1 MSQEIFSG
9 GEPFGEGVRNAKI
22 SDSQLVQTL
31 ADYRRRVA
39 GGYRALLS
47 EEMDSI
53 PHGPSWVSTKLDGE
67 LWFLVKREGWLALIN
82 PKGRVIHGNI
92 PVLTAAKDLP
102 DGVVLAGELT
112 IDTGEKRARIG
123 DLLAALSQGD
133 EAAAASIIFCGFD
146 VVEVNNFPVTHPYVE
161 RYQQLQALLPET
173 GPLRYVASQMLNTP
187 QDIDA
192 EFQSAV
198 LDGNAEGLVVRHENG
213 LIYKIKPQIHLDAA
227 IIGYSV
233 KTDQPHLIRSMLL
246 GIMDKDQ
253 QWIILGPV
261 GNIGDEEQRKLLL
274 EQLDADKSD
283 SNIRYANRA
292 GSLYKFVTPKIVV
305 EVVVTDLQGEM
316 TDGTIPSAIQASFGD
331 QGWRRNGQSYCPK
344 MLHPVMKCIRSDKT
358 VSYDD
363 IRVEQVT
370 PYLGTV
376 RSAPNNQDLKASS
389 LIRRQVWTN
398 DVKGQIAVRKLV
410 VWKTNKETVDP
421 KYPAFVVHWTDYS
434 PGRAKPLDRNVRPL
448 ADETSA
454 LAMANQFIEQNIKK
468 GWQLIE

>member
-9 GEPFGEGVRNAKI
+9 GEAFGEGVRNATI

-47 EEMDSI
+47 EEVDSI

-123 DLLAALSQGD
+123 DLLATLSQGD

-146 VVEVNNFPVTHPYVE
+146 VVEVNNSPVARPYLE

-173 GPLRYVASQMLNTP
+173 GLLRYVASQVLNTP
-187 QDIDA
+187 QDINA
-192 EFQSAV
+192 EFQSTV
-198 LDGNAEGLVVRHENG
+198 LDGKAEGLVVRHENG

-246 GIMDKDQ
+246 GIMDKDH
-253 QWIILGPV
+253 QWIILGPI
-261 GNIGDEEQRKLLL
+261 GNIGDDQQRKSLFD
-274 EQLDADKSD
+274 QLDADKAD
-283 SNIRYANRA
+283 SNIRYANSS
-292 GSLYKFVTPKIVV
+292 GSLYNFVIPKIVV
-305 EVVVTDLQGEM
+305 EVAVTDLQGEL
-316 TDGTIPSAIQASFGD
+316 TDGTIPSTARASFGD
-331 QGWRRNGQSYCPK
+331 QGWRRNGQGYCPK
-344 MLHPVMKCIRSDKT
+344 MLHPVMKRIRSDKT
-358 VSYDD
+358 VSYND
-363 IRVEQVT
+363 IRIEQVS
-370 PYLGTV
+370 PYLSTV
-376 RSAPNNQDLKASS
+376 CSAQNNQDLEESV
-389 LIRRQVWTN
+389 LMRRQVWTK
-398 DVKGQIAVRKLV
+398 DVKGQMAVRKLV
-410 VWKTNKETVDP
+410 IWKTNKETADP
-421 KYPAFVVHWTDYS
+421 KYPVFVLHWTDYS
-434 PGRAKPLDRNVRPL
+434 PGRAKPLSRDVRPL

-454 LAMANQFIEQNIKK
+454 SAIADQFIEQNIKK
-468 GWQLIE
+468 GWQLIK